1 MNGRSLASP
10 FFSPGQQPAEFGI
23 AEVAPL
29 ARLEVTELHVADP
42 HPDQLPD
49 PLAEVA
55 ADDGLQAGER
65 DVIKDAARE
74 KAAEARPDPLLRES
88 AFILAD
94 ATALLSGDQ
103 KLAGIV
109 LPETGRALHWAE

>member
-1 MNGRSLASP
+1 MPNSALPTHSAHVCAP
-10 FFSPGQQPAEFGI
+10 DAPARH
-23 AEVAPL
+23 ADANHDK
-29 ARLEVTELHVADP
+29 AKRKDRQSKRKELGLNLV
-42 HPDQLPD
+42 

-65 DVIKDAARE
+65 DVVKDAARE
-74 KAAEARPDPLLRES
+74 KPAEERPDPLLRES

-94 ATALLSGDQ
+94 ATALLADDQ

-109 LPETGRALHWAE
+109 LPETGRAMHWAE